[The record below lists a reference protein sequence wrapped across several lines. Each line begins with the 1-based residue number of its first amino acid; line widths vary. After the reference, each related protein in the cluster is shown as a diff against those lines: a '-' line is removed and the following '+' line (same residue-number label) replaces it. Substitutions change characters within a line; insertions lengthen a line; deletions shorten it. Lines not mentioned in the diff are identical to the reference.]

1 MPNKVIAY
9 AEGRRSVTLGMSRFA
24 ALVLLGFV
32 GAVAACGA
40 GTAPAPDASVVG
52 VDASLAD
59 VAEPRLDGSVDA
71 TTEALD
77 AAPEDAGH
85 ADAGPADSG
94 VPPTERIVPLFGPD
108 TALEPAL
115 TEVTPT
121 ALITRFAD
129 RGRDRHAREDRF
141 RAYEHYLPL
150 YWEYRTVG
158 VVIHD
163 PIGRGGDTITF
174 EVTTLWKLVNMQ
186 AELRLFYRGIGT
198 VAEYHDNRPMTPL
211 DNFHY
216 RHQVSTNVPAGRPLQ
231 PGDRVEFEVSQFLD
245 GVPRGRSA
253 YYGTA
258 YLYIVGQGLVPWIG
272 SGARRDSEPIALSAR
287 LGGSTTVHANESNE
301 PAYAFSQMATH
312 LAPEHAQT
320 FMRGR
325 RLAHTSFVDGRHDE
339 SPDNPVWVEHAG
351 KSGPLA
357 ITGACND
364 CHARNGRAS
373 PPEVGASLD
382 QYVFRL
388 GAADGGPD
396 PRLGQVLQPRGGL
409 EPAVRL
415 TGWREARGLRRPEYG
430 FQDPAPARSSAR
442 ITPQLVGLGLLE
454 AIPEA
459 SIVRLADP
467 DDADGDGISGR
478 ASVVLET
485 TTGLPRL
492 GRFGYK
498 AGQPTVRQQTAAAL
512 RTDMGVLTSVYP
524 SPDCGAS
531 RRAAARPSPSCPTTS
546 STRSRCTWRSS
557 GCRRSVASRT
567 PMSWRGR
574 PCSGPSAAMTATWAR
589 SRRPSGPSTRSSA
602 RRSYARSRISCCT
615 TSVLSWPM
623 SSGRATPPAR
633 SGGRR
638 RCGAWGT
645 PRPSRRRKATC
656 TTGAPA
662 RWRRRFAGTGV
673 RPRARARPSRL
684 STPPSAR
691 SCCGSSA
698 RCSGRRS
705 RARPPSRLSSRPTG
719 CRSACGT
726 RPRSHT
732 PGGAHRGWC
741 RWS

>member
-9 AEGRRSVTLGMSRFA
+9 AEGRRRVTLGMSRFA

-524 SPDCGAS
+524 SPDCGAEQAGCGAS
-531 RRAAARPSPSCPTTS
+531 VAELSDDELDALTLYVALLGVPAQRGFADADVVAGEAVFGAIGCDDCHVGTFTTS
-546 STRSRCTWRSS
+546 ERAVHPELRAQVIRPFTDLLLHDLGPELADELGEGDTTGAEWRTAPLWGLGHTAAVSEAQ
-557 GCRRSVASRT
+557 GYLHDGRART
-567 PMSWRGR
+567 VEEAIRWHG
-574 PCSGPSAAMTATWAR
+574 GEA
-589 SRRPSGPSTRSSA
+589 SSA
-602 RRSYARSRISCCT
+602 RAAFEA
-615 TSVLSWPM
+615 LDAAE
-623 SSGRATPPAR
+623 RAQLL
-633 SGGRR
+633 
-638 RCGAWGT
+638 
-645 PRPSRRRKATC
+645 
-656 TTGAPA
+656 
-662 RWRRRFAGTGV
+662 RF
-673 RPRARARPSRL
+673 L
-684 STPPSAR
+684 
-691 SCCGSSA
+691 GS
-698 RCSGRRS
+698 
-705 RARPPSRLSSRPTG
+705 L
-719 CRSACGT
+719 
-726 RPRSHT
+726 
-732 PGGAHRGWC
+732 
-741 RWS
+741 

>member
-85 ADAGPADSG
+85 ADAGPADTG

-364 CHARNGRAS
+364 CHARNGRAA

-415 TGWREARGLRRPEYG
+415 TGWREERGLRRPEYG
-430 FQDPAPARSSAR
+430 FQDPVPARSSAR

-459 SIVRLADP
+459 SIVRLA
-467 DDADGDGISGR
+467 DGISGR

-524 SPDCGAS
+524 SPDCGGEQAGCGAS
-531 RRAAARPSPSCPTTS
+531 VAELSDDELDALTLYVALLGVPAQRGFADADVVAGEAVFGAIGCDDCHVGTFTTS
-546 STRSRCTWRSS
+546 DRALHAELRAQVIRPFTDLLLHDLGPELADDLGEGDATGAEWRTAPLWGLGHTEAVSEVQ
-557 GCRRSVASRT
+557 GYLHDGRART
-567 PMSWRGR
+567 VEEAIRWHG
-574 PCSGPSAAMTATWAR
+574 GEA
-589 SRRPSGPSTRSSA
+589 SSA
-602 RRSYARSRISCCT
+602 RAAFEA
-615 TSVLSWPM
+615 LDAAE
-623 SSGRATPPAR
+623 RAQLL
-633 SGGRR
+633 
-638 RCGAWGT
+638 
-645 PRPSRRRKATC
+645 
-656 TTGAPA
+656 
-662 RWRRRFAGTGV
+662 RF
-673 RPRARARPSRL
+673 L
-684 STPPSAR
+684 
-691 SCCGSSA
+691 GS
-698 RCSGRRS
+698 
-705 RARPPSRLSSRPTG
+705 L
-719 CRSACGT
+719 
-726 RPRSHT
+726 
-732 PGGAHRGWC
+732 
-741 RWS
+741 

>member
-524 SPDCGAS
+524 SPDCGGEQAGCGAS
-531 RRAAARPSPSCPTTS
+531 VAELSDDELDALTLYVALLGVPAQRGFADADVVAGEAVFGAIGCDDCHVGTFTTS
-546 STRSRCTWRSS
+546 ERAVHPELRAQVIRPFTDLLLHDLGPELADELGEGDTTGAEWRTAPLWGLGHTAAVSEAQ
-557 GCRRSVASRT
+557 GYLHDGRART
-567 PMSWRGR
+567 VEEAIRWHG
-574 PCSGPSAAMTATWAR
+574 GEA
-589 SRRPSGPSTRSSA
+589 SSA
-602 RRSYARSRISCCT
+602 RAAFEA
-615 TSVLSWPM
+615 LDAAE
-623 SSGRATPPAR
+623 RAQLL
-633 SGGRR
+633 
-638 RCGAWGT
+638 
-645 PRPSRRRKATC
+645 
-656 TTGAPA
+656 
-662 RWRRRFAGTGV
+662 RF
-673 RPRARARPSRL
+673 L
-684 STPPSAR
+684 
-691 SCCGSSA
+691 GS
-698 RCSGRRS
+698 
-705 RARPPSRLSSRPTG
+705 L
-719 CRSACGT
+719 
-726 RPRSHT
+726 
-732 PGGAHRGWC
+732 
-741 RWS
+741 